1 MVVAERNARRLRL
14 VLFIAWATSAP
25 DHNMNFRKPPTQ
37 RDRSVALL
45 DARYLS
51 WLAHG
56 ARVNRHGVAHMVA
69 RALDGAGL
77 PSLLMRTYWYS
88 DRDDGQTLDDQTQR
102 LVPHYDVDG
111 GAAVASAI
119 AADVLAL
126 AQRGACD
133 TVVIASDD
141 DRLVSAME
149 EAKLYGMRVCVLGDE
164 AMSDLSALAEE
175 DASSARLLRQ
185 ADRRLLINTA
195 SLGQGGGAAK
205 EVSDAWP
212 RVQEMVN
219 AWWTERDPDEAA
231 VLQQMLQSS
240 HGLPQDLDRLML
252 ARARAALGRTLDIS
266 EKRQLRSLVRDA
278 VLKDAPKGDGLPQD
292 DEQD

>member
-1 MVVAERNARRLRL
+1 
-14 VLFIAWATSAP
+14 
-25 DHNMNFRKPPTQ
+25 MNYRKPLVQ

-56 ARVNRHGVAHMVA
+56 ARVNRQGLPHTVA

-77 PSLLMRTYWYS
+77 PSLLLRTYWYS
-88 DRDDGQTLDDQTQR
+88 DRDDSQTLDDQTQR
-102 LVPHYDVDG
+102 LVPNYDVDG
-111 GAAVASAI
+111 GAAVV
-119 AADVLAL
+119 AAMGADLLAL
-126 AQRGACD
+126 AQRGACE

-141 DRLVSAME
+141 DRLVSAIE
-149 EAKLYGMRVCVLGDE
+149 EAKLYGLRVCVLGDE

-185 ADRRLLINTA
+185 ADRRLLIHTA
-195 SLGQGGGAAK
+195 GLAQGGGAHK
-205 EVSDAWP
+205 EASDAWP

-219 AWWTERDPDEAA
+219 SWWSERDPDEASQ
-231 VLQQMLQSS
+231 LQQLLQGS

-278 VLKDAPKGDGLPQD
+278 VLKDAETASDGFPPD
-292 DEQD
+292 EDEQA